1 MCVCVGLCVYNAI
14 TLYSL
19 TSAHNHTPPYPLSLP
34 TGLGDLDKSLQPV
47 DGMSDTEEKGQGQ
60 MQITID
66 HFGGMAHSQC
76 GYLFKAFSKEWAKR
90 WVVLAGTSLFEYKRW
105 ADGGKHETIDLTTAT
120 KCVKLPD
127 SDKFENVFEITYKTG
142 KGAEEKR
149 AFYKCEDAGSCGLWI
164 QKLNLAMGVETRDT
178 MLMGTHQ
185 RNKSSTGRAEAKE

>member
-1 MCVCVGLCVYNAI
+1 
-14 TLYSL
+14 
-19 TSAHNHTPPYPLSLP
+19 
-34 TGLGDLDKSLQPV
+34 
-47 DGMSDTEEKGQGQ
+47 MSDTEEKGQGQ

-127 SDKFENVFEITYKTG
+127 SDKFENVFEITYRAATG
-142 KGAEEKR
+142 GGEKR
-149 AFYKCEDAGSCGLWI
+149 AFYKCDGASECGKWVQRI
-164 QKLNLAMGVETRDT
+164 KMAMGEEAQETIHA
-178 MLMGTHQ
+178 GA
-185 RNKSSTGRAEAKE
+185 NKRGSSMEAKE